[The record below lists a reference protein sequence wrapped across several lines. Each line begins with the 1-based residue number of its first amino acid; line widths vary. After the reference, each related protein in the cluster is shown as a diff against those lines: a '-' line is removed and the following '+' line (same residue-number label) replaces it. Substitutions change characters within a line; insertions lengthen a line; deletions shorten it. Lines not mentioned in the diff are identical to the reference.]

1 MSAWEGHNAPILLYK
16 ITLQIGRATTAWD
29 MMLSI
34 IIATAVAIG
43 AFVLGWQMGFK
54 KTHVH
59 KVDRGDG
66 TNGPRTPD
74 ALG

>member
-1 MSAWEGHNAPILLYK
+1 
-16 ITLQIGRATTAWD
+16 

-34 IIATAVAIG
+34 IIATAVAAA

>member
-1 MSAWEGHNAPILLYK
+1 
-16 ITLQIGRATTAWD
+16 
-29 MMLSI
+29 MMLFI
-34 IIATAVAIG
+34 IIATAVAVG

-54 KTHVH
+54 KIHVH
-59 KVDRGDG
+59 KVDPGDG

>member
-1 MSAWEGHNAPILLYK
+1 
-16 ITLQIGRATTAWD
+16 
-29 MMLSI
+29 MMLFI
-34 IIATAVAIG
+34 IIATAVAVG

-66 TNGPRTPD
+66 TNGPQTPD

>member
-1 MSAWEGHNAPILLYK
+1 M
-16 ITLQIGRATTAWD
+16 D
-29 MMLSI
+29 MMLFI
-34 IIATAVAIG
+34 IKPRVAVA

-66 TNGPRTPD
+66 TNGLELLMP
-74 ALG
+74 